1 MENIKK
7 TNKAEPYKPKAD
19 ATKYPLMCGKTMV
32 TVTREGNLFYHEH
45 PDGVTKTLVGDFMQL
60 AYFLYSKDASWIT
73 RSEGRHKPKT
83 EKVFFDRN
91 VAKSLLCQGHSVF
104 CISINDV
111 VRFSEDYSQLIR
123 LDGTVL
129 ADLPASRFMRA
140 FLEPCNV
147 NSYEAVIAAKK
158 EEADEIARL
167 QKANA
172 KLEAE
177 RAAEAKNFARQNEE
191 ACKDAERLEAENARL
206 KAQAARLEAE
216 SIARQE
222 KAAPEVT
229 TSQKKNFNWK
239 TFIGGLALGIVS
251 VLGIE
256 RLTKNI

>member
-1 MENIKK
+1 MKNLKK
-7 TNKAEPYKPKAD
+7 AHEPYTPKPE
-19 ATKYPLMCGKTMV
+19 ATKYRFMCGSTKLV
-32 TVTREGNLFYHEH
+32 VTREGNLFYHEH
-45 PDGVTKTLVGDFMQL
+45 PDGVTKKLIGDYKTLAHEL
-60 AYFLYSKDASWIT
+60 RSRDASWIT
-73 RSEGRHKPKT
+73 RDEGRHYPKT
-83 EKVFFDRN
+83 EKVFFDRT
-91 VAKSLLCQGHSVF
+91 VAMSLLRQGYSVY
-104 CISINDV
+104 CESLDTTI
-111 VRFSEDYSQLIR
+111 RFSEDYSHLID
-123 LDGTVL
+123 LNCSML
-129 ADLPASRFMRA
+129 PDLPASRFMRA